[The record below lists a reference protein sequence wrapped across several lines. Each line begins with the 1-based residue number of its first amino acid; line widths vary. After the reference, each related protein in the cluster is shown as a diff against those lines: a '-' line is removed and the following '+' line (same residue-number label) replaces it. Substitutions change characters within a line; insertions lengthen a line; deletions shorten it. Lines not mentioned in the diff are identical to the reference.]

1 MKTERNLST
10 NGNIPA
16 YRKQGDGEPFVYV
29 CGIEGTGL
37 KFFAQATDLERDH
50 SILSFQLRPDGK
62 YGMETL
68 VEDVAAIVADAGFEQ
83 ATFLGES
90 FGGLLT
96 LATALKHP
104 KLFSRMILVNTFAWF
119 RHRKWINF
127 GLTVYS
133 TLPYKLVKIYRNM
146 RAGDE
151 LFSDDM
157 PEEFQKKFLENTSNV
172 PVEGYIS
179 RLKIIRDTDLRPRLN
194 EIKIPT
200 LVVASTGDA
209 MLDSMAHANDMVSLL
224 PNARLKII
232 EGTGHVATLSKN
244 VRVRDW
250 LNELPE

>member
-1 MKTERNLST
+1 MQLNKT
-10 NGNIPA
+10 NGNIS

-37 KFFAQATDLERDH
+37 NFFAQATDLERDH
-50 SILSFQLRPDGK
+50 CIISFQLRPDGK

-68 VEDVAAIVADAGFEQ
+68 VEDVAAIVADAGFER
-83 ATFLGES
+83 ATFFGES

-96 LATALKHP
+96 MAIALAHP
-104 KLFSRMILVNTFAWF
+104 EIFSRMILVNTFAWF

-127 GLTVYS
+127 GLTMYS
-133 TLPYKLVKIYRNM
+133 TLPYKLVKIYRN
-146 RAGDE
+146 RRSGKE
-151 LFSDDM
+151 LFSEDM
-157 PEEFQKKFLENTSNV
+157 PKEFQKKFLENTSNV
-172 PVEGYIS
+172 PLEGYIS
-179 RLKIIRDTDLRPRLN
+179 RLKIVRDTDLRPRLA

-209 MLDSMAHANDMVSLL
+209 MLDSMAHADDMISLL
-224 PNARLKII
+224 PNAKLKII

-250 LNELPE
+250 LDELPEQIR